1 MWVFYS
7 LSSGIFNALWTSQI
21 KGKVQKEGAL
31 PFTAS
36 IRWGVVVLLAPIA
49 LLKWS
54 PVSIQWW
61 ACTVFSGIL
70 ESLGIWALARGA
82 KKDYYSS
89 YALSNLTPVFV
100 FLLGYRFLNEK
111 VDLTLGIG
119 VALVVVGA
127 LWLYYRGHWSWW
139 GFSASVI
146 GAFSSL
152 SSKWVIGQA
161 DPIQHACMSF
171 LVGAVFCTVLSLGS
185 HPGKRI
191 SRIRANIW
199 AHRYLT
205 LGSAL
210 ATYCFYLAL
219 FLAPLS
225 RMSPLIRINMVVAFL
240 LSVFHLKERHDWR
253 GRGLGALF
261 ILLGILLVIWER

>member
-1 MWVFYS
+1 MWVLYS
-7 LSSGIFNALWTSQI
+7 LGSGIFNALWTSQI
-21 KGKVQKEGAL
+21 KGRVQEEGAL

-36 IRWGVVVLLAPIA
+36 IRWGVVLLLSPIA
-49 LLKWS
+49 ILKWG
-54 PVSIQWW
+54 PVSSQWW
-61 ACTVFSGIL
+61 AGTIFSGIL
-70 ESLGIWALARGA
+70 ESLSIWALARGA

-89 YALSNLTPVFV
+89 YALSNLTPIFV
-100 FLLGYRFLNEK
+100 FFLGYQFLNEK
-111 VDLTLGIG
+111 VDVTLGMG

-161 DPIQHACMSF
+161 DPIQHACVSF
-171 LVGAVFCTVLSLGS
+171 LVGAVFCTVLSLMG
-185 HPGKRI
+185 HPEKGI
-191 SRIRANIW
+191 SRIAANIW
-199 AHRYLT
+199 THRYLT

-240 LSVFHLKERHDWR
+240 LSVFHLKERHDWK

-261 ILLGILLVIWER
+261 ILLGILLVIWKR